1 MSGKI
6 KWDQLGER
14 LAEAGVDQGV
24 LYPFGT
30 LTFNKGVAWNGLT
43 SVNEAPTG
51 GEPSPFYADNR
62 KYLELMSEEEYA
74 GSIGCFTYPPE
85 FQACLGETEL
95 TPGMVVAQQT
105 HKMFGFSYRTKII
118 NDTEGLDHGFK
129 IHVVYNAMA
138 GVASK
143 DHTTMNE
150 SPELEELTFDFTTT
164 KVDVTGGKPTSHL
177 VLNSTKFTE
186 ATMPKLNEIMDT
198 LYGKDAVVGTG
209 TPQAPQ
215 FPAIEPKLLMPD
227 EIKAILTAL

>member
-1 MSGKI
+1 MSKL

-14 LAEAGVDQGV
+14 IAEAGVDQGV
-24 LYPFGT
+24 LFPFGT
-30 LTFNKGVAWNGLT
+30 IAYNKGVAWNGLT

-74 GSIGCFTYPPE
+74 GSMGCYTYPPE
-85 FQACLGETEL
+85 FQACLGEVEL
-95 TPGMVVAQQT
+95 APGLAIAQQT

-118 NDTEGLDHGFK
+118 NDTDGLDHGFK
-129 IHVVYNAMA
+129 IHVVYNALA
-138 GVASK
+138 GVSSR

-150 SPELEELTFDFTTT
+150 SPELEEITFDFTTS
-164 KVDVTGGKPTSHL
+164 KVDVTGGKPTAHL
-177 VLNSTKFTE
+177 VLDSTKFTE
-186 ATMPKLNEIMDT
+186 VTMAKLQTIMDT

-209 TPQAPQ
+209 TAQNPQ

-227 EIKAILTAL
+227 EIKAILTAV